1 MMNDVEAIEWKPPR
15 RPWQLEFRSSKG
27 FIIATVCTAIF
38 TVRLQ
43 SHFHFQLASH

>member
-1 MMNDVEAIEWKPPR
+1 MVNDVEAIDRKSPR

-43 SHFHFQLASH
+43 SYSYLQLASH